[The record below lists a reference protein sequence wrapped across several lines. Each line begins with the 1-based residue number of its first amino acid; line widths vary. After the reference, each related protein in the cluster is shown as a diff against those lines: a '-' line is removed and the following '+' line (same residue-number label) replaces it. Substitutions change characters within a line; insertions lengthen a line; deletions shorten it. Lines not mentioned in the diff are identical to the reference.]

1 MANTEAVPDLF
12 AAVAGQATSP
22 RYATLPPPPGGET
35 VADRPALGDCT
46 DTGQPIR

>member
-22 RYATLPPPPGGET
+22 RYATLPSPPASET
-35 VADRPALGDCT
+35 VAERPELGDCT
-46 DTGQPIR
+46 DTGRPIR